1 MIHIHCDI
9 KDINYLL
16 SDNINI
22 KHVSNIIFNLSKKCE
37 YFNRQMFNE
46 KVNELFIIET
56 VIMIKNYK
64 KELLIKNTKLFNI
77 LILNIFSLFN
87 ETSRTIIRYNNLII
101 FTIEVYQSL
110 FYNKRIIFIQL
121 S

>member
-1 MIHIHCDI
+1 MIHIHYDS

-22 KHVSNIIFNLSKKCE
+22 KHVSNIIFNLLKKCE

-46 KVNELFIIET
+46 KVNKLFTIET

-64 KELLIKNTKLFNI
+64 KELLRKNTKLFNI
-77 LILNIFSLFN
+77 LILNIFYLMKQIELLLDIIIYSYLLLSL
-87 ETSRTIIRYNNLII
+87 S
-101 FTIEVYQSL
+101 
-110 FYNKRIIFIQL
+110 KFIL
-121 S
+121 

>member
-1 MIHIHCDI
+1 MNKITIIHYQIIMNKNWNQSWFIHCDI

-16 SDNINI
+16 SNNINI
-22 KHVSNIIFNLSKKCE
+22 EHVSNIIFNLSKKCE

-64 KELLIKNTKLFNI
+64 KELLIKNTKLFNN

-87 ETSRTIIRYNNLII
+87 
-101 FTIEVYQSL
+101 
-110 FYNKRIIFIQL
+110 
-121 S
+121 